1 MPRGQGRKAGR
12 KLSFVKEPED
22 SGHFTAEEEGLKEN
36 DEEGVEEEEEEE
48 DEETV
53 GVERSSYFN
62 GNFVCRNVHR
72 LFHHPECT

>member
-1 MPRGQGRKAGR
+1 MPRGQVRKAGR

-22 SGHFTAEEEGLKEN
+22 SIHFTVEEERVKEN
-36 DEEGVEEEEEEE
+36 DEEGEEEEEE

-72 LFHHPECT
+72 LFHYPECT